1 MLDTFSADI
10 RHSATSTLASL
21 LAVFTLTV
29 IFLYYVHDLW
39 AKAAIHAKERR
50 HNCQKP
56 SRYPHRGWL
65 GLDLMRERQI
75 ASDEGRSRA
84 CMDYWFEKLGQTW
97 EENIGG
103 QRLINTIDIDN
114 VRATFNADMET
125 LGRAGAFHKND
136 FLGPGIFSSDG
147 PRWKWA
153 RSVVTPLFKKTEV
166 RSMVMFKH
174 HVDLFISLIPRDG
187 STIDV
192 QPLLKKMNFDS
203 QAESIFGRSTDS
215 LLPGSQ
221 YSDGEFIEAFNYA
234 NSGSLKRRKAGRL
247 AFRYSLDREYTRT
260 VAEVHSFVDQQVRLE
275 LEPQT
280 TDAEPKDD
288 GRYVLLREL
297 AKQTRDPLTLRYECL
312 NLFAGARDGVAVV
325 AANALFCLARN
336 PELWSELRRCALA
349 MGQTLDFS
357 FEAES
362 LKPFRKI
369 IYETIRSTGPS
380 AIINRTAFKDA
391 ILPRGGGPTGESPI
405 LVKKG
410 DQIRVFGWGCNHIKT
425 VWGEDAYKF
434 RPDRWEDFKT
444 PPEFVPFGGGRRI
457 CPAYQQVYVQSA
469 YVLIRLA
476 QEFESIDNRD
486 PVVEYL
492 ELDRNLTESRNGV
505 QIGLTAARAR
515 EMHMR

>member
-1 MLDTFSADI
+1 MLD
-10 RHSATSTLASL
+10 
-21 LAVFTLTV
+21 
-29 IFLYYVHDLW
+29 IFLADNWHSTTKAMPWILTLLPLSTILLYYFRDLR
-39 AKAAIHAKERR
+39 AKATFRAKERQ

-56 SRYPHRGWL
+56 SCYPHKGWL

-84 CMDYWFEKLGQTW
+84 CMDYWFDKLGHTW

-103 QRLINTIDIDN
+103 QRLINTIDVDN
-114 VRATFNADMET
+114 IRTTFNADMET

-153 RSVVTPLFKKTEV
+153 RGVVTPLFKKTEV
-166 RSMVMFKH
+166 RSMAMFKR

-187 STIDV
+187 STVDV

-234 NSGSLKRRKAGRL
+234 NAGSLKRRKAGHL
-247 AFRYSLDREYTRT
+247 AFRYCLDRKYIRT
-260 VAEVHSFVDQQVRLE
+260 VAEVHAFVDQQVRLE
-275 LEPQT
+275 LEPRSI
-280 TDAEPKDD
+280 DAESKDD

-297 AKQTRDPLTLRYECL
+297 MKQTKDPLTLRYECL

-325 AANALFCLARN
+325 VANALFCLARN
-336 PELWSELRRCALA
+336 PELWDEVRACALA
-349 MGQTLDFS
+349 IGQTLDLN

-380 AIINRTAFKDA
+380 AIINRTAFKDVV
-391 ILPRGGGPTGESPI
+391 LPRGGGPSGQSPI

-410 DQIRVFGWGCNHIKT
+410 EQIRVFGWGCNHIKA
-425 VWGEDAYKF
+425 VWGEDAYEF
-434 RPDRWEDFKT
+434 RPERWEDFKT

-476 QEFESIDNRD
+476 QEFERIENRD
-486 PVVEYL
+486 PVMEYI
-492 ELDRNLTESRNGV
+492 ELDRNLTESRNGS
-505 QIGLTAARAR
+505 QIGLTAARA
-515 EMHMR
+515 